1 MQNKEYLTDV
11 GFCCVSN
18 LFLDILLKTAR
29 LCDCSRPVLISV
41 VASAFSEHLSEKWIS
56 ILPKSHDG
64 KWQPTLHF
72 VNPKRSIQITHILH
86 TYFCEFFEMMPWWYY
101 CWRWLIMTD
110 HKTRCGKIYL
120 RYNQLG
126 MFPEWVIPLLS
137 RVISERF
144 HDGSSHSM
152 ALYKRNVLSKFV
164 VRKCNIKLFDI
175 TWIMCLHY
183 LIKLSIRVL
192 QVNSS

>member
-1 MQNKEYLTDV
+1 
-11 GFCCVSN
+11 
-18 LFLDILLKTAR
+18 
-29 LCDCSRPVLISV
+29 
-41 VASAFSEHLSEKWIS
+41 
-56 ILPKSHDG
+56 
-64 KWQPTLHF
+64 
-72 VNPKRSIQITHILH
+72 
-86 TYFCEFFEMMPWWYY
+86 
-101 CWRWLIMTD
+101 MTD

-175 TWIMCLHY
+175 T
-183 LIKLSIRVL
+183 
-192 QVNSS
+192 